1 MARKAVKKTVK
12 KAAKKREGGEGMEWL
27 WLAVA
32 GMVFLALS
40 NIALK
45 IIVGKA
51 SKAPPNLAALVPVVA
66 VVLVIIAAAV
76 AFLVVSGAVS
86 ADLAVWAVGFALL
99 STIAFTGVALAMQE
113 GKVALVTAF
122 MSISTVVVAVVS
134 FVFFG
139 DRFTLKELAAV
150 ALAIASVAVLAL

>member
-1 MARKAVKKTVK
+1 MARKTVKKTVK
-12 KAAKKREGGEGMEWL
+12 KAAKKRQGGERMEWL

-51 SKAPPNLAALVPVVA
+51 SKAPPSLASLVPVVA
-66 VVLVIIAAAV
+66 VVLLVIAAAL
-76 AFLVVSGAVS
+76 AFLVMSGAVS
-86 ADLAVWAVGFALL
+86 ADLAMWAAGFALL
-99 STIAFTGVALAMQE
+99 STIAFGGVALALQQ
-113 GKVALVTAF
+113 GKVAVVTAL
-122 MSISTVVVAVVS
+122 MSVSTVLVAVIS
-134 FVFFG
+134 YTLFG
-139 DRFTLKELAAV
+139 DRFTLKEIAAV